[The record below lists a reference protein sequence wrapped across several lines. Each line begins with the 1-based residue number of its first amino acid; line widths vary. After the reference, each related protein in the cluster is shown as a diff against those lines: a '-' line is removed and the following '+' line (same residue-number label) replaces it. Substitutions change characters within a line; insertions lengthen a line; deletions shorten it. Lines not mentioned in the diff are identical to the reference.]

1 MFYQPILEMMLPQAL
16 PIFRGSLILFQS
28 RHTLQMILMLQ
39 FFLTI
44 SDKFL
49 YDLAPY
55 CLLKIANAAMTVP
68 DESRKV
74 ERDNLRQ
81 EKFIQFRYRIV
92 KKEKRDR
99 TTINILSLD
108 FIEF

>member
-1 MFYQPILEMMLPQAL
+1 MA
-16 PIFRGSLILFQS
+16 
-28 RHTLQMILMLQ
+28 
-39 FFLTI
+39 
-44 SDKFL
+44 D
-49 YDLAPY
+49 
-55 CLLKIANAAMTVP
+55 AAMTVP

-99 TTINILSLD
+99 TTINILLLD